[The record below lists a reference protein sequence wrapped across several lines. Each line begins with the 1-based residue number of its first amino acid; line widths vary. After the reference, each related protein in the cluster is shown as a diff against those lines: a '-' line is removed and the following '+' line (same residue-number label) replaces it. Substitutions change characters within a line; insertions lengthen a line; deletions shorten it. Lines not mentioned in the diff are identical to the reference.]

1 MNKLKPTFNAKPY
14 NETKVVEKIDVFD
27 FKTSLSSFIIS
38 ELLTIKKLRI
48 VSLYYYILKNHIMT
62 YNRTKISQ
70 KQ

>member
-48 VSLYYYILKNHIMT
+48 VSLYVVLKNHIMT
-62 YNRTKISQ
+62 YNRT
-70 KQ
+70 